1 MNYSVNNILISRKE
15 YSQDGELKSNDCKC
29 GFIRSFKKRLYYSL
43 YFFCLLFINLFFVH
57 NSFVRFLIPCRFF
70 SLVVGCLILACLSV
84 DTYLSVAAQS
94 PPNVL
99 PKSSVLIAF
108 YILKIYLPYSLYS
121 LNSFF
126 NSIKEIPQLLP
137 RSPPISKTLQ
147 TI

>member
-1 MNYSVNNILISRKE
+1 MNYYTKDILVERHEGREEISNSIAQNGLIE
-15 YSQDGELKSNDCKC
+15 FLVSIICS
-29 GFIRSFKKRLYYSL
+29 SL
-43 YFFCLLFINLFFVH
+43 
-57 NSFVRFLIPCRFF
+57 LIPCRFF
-70 SLVVGCLILACLSV
+70 SLVDSRLILTCLLV
-84 DTYLSVAAQS
+84 HTYLSVAAQS

-137 RSPPISKTLQ
+137 RSPPIDKTLQ